1 MGVAVGR
8 FFPTENYAVIQEKC
22 ISNHEDQS
30 ELELVVMT
38 SKGQIIGCVGVAVLD
53 FSPDLGPEAIELNVL
68 GIPYPLYG
76 EIFPHHVAS
85 YDRQF
90 K

>member
-1 MGVAVGR
+1 
-8 FFPTENYAVIQEKC
+8 
-22 ISNHEDQS
+22 
-30 ELELVVMT
+30 MT
-38 SKGQIIGCVGVAVLD
+38 SKGQIIECVGVAVLD
-53 FSPDLGPEAIELNVL
+53 FSPDLGAEAIELNVL

-76 EIFPHHVAS
+76 EIFPHHVAC